1 MVQVDFIS
9 CWNAIQWN
17 RQPGYV
23 FCLTCP
29 LERINHTEIVGDSL
43 DIWIE
48 LLKLITHHR
57 TLTWMG
63 ISVLV
68 ILLLWLSLSPVVVV
82 WASCQPYALRSWRL
96 GSDWHNE
103 LSSPSCRAYPC
114 ENRSPRGSPAFPTG
128 LLNGLHII
136 INNPPCGYSSIN
148 VNSESGVDALW
159 TGLSSPWTTWFET
172 TLTCVWERLV
182 TGCLGGF
189 GNYSRDGWGCSHGV
203 HRSHVLDPNAK
214 NNTSL
219 SCSVRNSISG
229 TVQQLFRLQVS
240 G

>member
-1 MVQVDFIS
+1 MNWITKTHYPSQNIDLNGDFRSSNSTFMTLPFS
-9 CWNAIQWN
+9 C
-17 RQPGYV
+17 
-23 FCLTCP
+23 
-29 LERINHTEIVGDSL
+29 
-43 DIWIE
+43 
-48 LLKLITHHR
+48 
-57 TLTWMG
+57 
-63 ISVLV
+63 
-68 ILLLWLSLSPVVVV
+68 
-82 WASCQPYALRSWRL
+82 
-96 GSDWHNE
+96 
-103 LSSPSCRAYPC
+103 SCRLIFMSTLCITELTAGVWLTQWVVIAVVQGLPLWKHS
-114 ENRSPRGSPAFPTG
+114 SPRGVASFRTG

-136 INNPPCGYSSIN
+136 INKPPCGYSSIN